1 MYIHVLHILHLYIIY
16 TYKSIYIDICIY
28 VYMYMY
34 VHITNSLLYN
44 TQRHRS
50 SENRL
55 GRRRLWAKRR
65 HCPQN
70 ISRLDFV

>member
-1 MYIHVLHILHLYIIY
+1 MFYIYY
-16 TYKSIYIDICIY
+16 IYILYTHINLYTLIY